1 MSLFLICILNNSLIE
16 ILLTYQIFDKCISPR
31 VSCPGEI
38 CYWRSMFGTL
48 NEKLEKIVN
57 SIKGKAI
64 ISEADA
70 DLTMREI
77 RIALLEADVALS
89 VVKDFINNIKNNIIG
104 KEVLKSIKPDQMIIK
119 LVQDELINIL
129 GSNNEPLKIEKNGLT
144 KILFCGLQ
152 GSGKTT
158 TIAKL
163 ANHIQKE
170 SKKKILLVSADIY
183 RPAAQE
189 QLKILG
195 RQVGVEFYDHG
206 NSKSVEMITNDSLIY
221 AQKNLYDII
230 LFDTAGRQVIDEDMM
245 QELKLIFKKLNP
257 QETIL
262 VADSLTGQDAANV
275 AKIFNETIKITGSI
289 LTRVDGDGRGGA
301 ALSIKSITGSIL
313 TRIDGD
319 GRGGAALSIKS
330 ITGAPIKF
338 IGTGEK
344 IEQLEIFYPDRIANR
359 ILGMG
364 DIISLVEKASE
375 NVDQKEMEILAKKIS
390 KGKFDLED
398 FAKQL
403 KQMGSMG
410 GVSGIMSMLP
420 GISKAQKLMAENKIS
435 DDIINHQIA
444 IINSMT
450 KKERLNSDLIKA
462 SRKIRIS
469 NGSGTRV
476 QDVNKLL
483 KQFLQSQKMMKKM
496 KSMGK
501 SGFPNDF
508 MQKLQGRP
516 PTNLN

>member
-1 MSLFLICILNNSLIE
+1 
-16 ILLTYQIFDKCISPR
+16 
-31 VSCPGEI
+31 
-38 CYWRSMFGTL
+38 MFGTL
-48 NEKLEKIVN
+48 SERLEKIVN

-64 ISEADA
+64 ISESDL

-77 RIALLEADVALS
+77 RIALLEADVALV
-89 VVKDFINNIKNNIIG
+89 VVKDFINNIKSNIIG
-104 KEVLKSIKPDQMIIK
+104 KEILKSIKPDQMIIK

-129 GSNNEPLKIEKNGLT
+129 GKDNQRLNIDKNGLT

-158 TIAKL
+158 SIAKL
-163 ANHIQKE
+163 ANYIKKE

-195 RQVGVEFYDHG
+195 EQVGASFFEFSDLNNVEEII
-206 NSKSVEMITNDSLIY
+206 NKSLNY
-221 AQKNLYDII
+221 AEKNLIDIV
-230 LFDTAGRQVIDEDMM
+230 LFDTAGRQVVDNMMM
-245 QELKLIFKKLNP
+245 QELKLIHNNLQP

-275 AKIFNETIKITGSI
+275 AKSFGEA
-289 LTRVDGDGRGGA
+289 V
-301 ALSIKSITGSIL
+301 SITGSIL

-344 IEQLEIFYPDRIANR
+344 IDQLEAFHPDRIANR

-364 DIISLVEKASE
+364 DVVSLVEKAAE
-375 NVDQKEMEILAKKIS
+375 NIDQEEMESLAKKIT
-390 KGKFDLED
+390 KGNFDLND
-398 FAKQL
+398 FSKQL
-403 KQMGSMG
+403 KQMGKMG
-410 GVSGIMSMLP
+410 GVSGIMSLLP
-420 GISKAQKLMAENKIS
+420 GISKAQKLMTENKIS
-435 DDIINHQIA
+435 DDLINHQIA

-450 KKERLNSDLIKA
+450 QKERTNPDMIKA

-476 QDVNKLL
+476 QDVNRLL

-501 SGFPNDF
+501 GSLTGDF
-508 MQKLQGRP
+508 MKNLQEKLP
-516 PTNLN
+516 PNFK

>member
-1 MSLFLICILNNSLIE
+1 
-16 ILLTYQIFDKCISPR
+16 
-31 VSCPGEI
+31 
-38 CYWRSMFGTL
+38 MFGTL
-48 NEKLEKIVN
+48 NERLEKIVS
-57 SIKGKAI
+57 SIRGKAI
-64 ISEADA
+64 ISESDL

-77 RIALLEADVALS
+77 RIALLEADVALQ
-89 VVKDFINNIKNNIIG
+89 VVKDFINNVKLNIIG

-119 LVQDELINIL
+119 LVQDELIRIL
-129 GSNNEPLKIEKNGLT
+129 GENNEPLKIEKNGLT

-158 TIAKL
+158 SVAKL

-189 QLKILG
+189 QLKVLSQ
-195 RQVGVEFYDHG
+195 QVGVDFFEHT
-206 NSKSVEMITNDSLIY
+206 NSQLIENITSDTLRY
-221 AQKNLYDII
+221 AEKNLIDII
-230 LFDTAGRQVIDEDMM
+230 LFDTAGRQVIDEAMM
-245 QELKLIFKKLNP
+245 QELRLIHKQLDP

-262 VADSLTGQDAANV
+262 VADSLTGQDAANI
-275 AKIFNETIKITGSI
+275 AKNFNEA
-289 LTRVDGDGRGGA
+289 V
-301 ALSIKSITGSIL
+301 SITGSIL

-344 IEQLEIFYPDRIANR
+344 IEQLEAFYPERIANR

-364 DIISLVEKASE
+364 DIISLVEKAAE
-375 NVDQKEMEILAKKIS
+375 NIDQKEMEILAKKMS
-390 KGKFDLED
+390 TGTFDLED
-398 FAKQL
+398 FVKQL
-403 KQMGSMG
+403 KQMGKMG
-410 GVSGIMSMLP
+410 GVSGIMAMLP
-420 GISKAQKLMAENKIS
+420 GVSKAQKLMAENKIS
-435 DDIINHQIA
+435 DDVINHQIA

-450 KKERLNSDLIKA
+450 KNERANPNLIKA

-501 SGFPNDF
+501 SGLPSDF
-508 MQKLQGRP
+508 MQKLQGKL
-516 PTNLN
+516 PTKFN

>member
-1 MSLFLICILNNSLIE
+1 
-16 ILLTYQIFDKCISPR
+16 
-31 VSCPGEI
+31 
-38 CYWRSMFGTL
+38 MFGTL
-48 NEKLEKIVN
+48 NERLEKIVR
-57 SIKGKAI
+57 SIQGKAI
-64 ISEADA
+64 ISEVDL

-77 RIALLEADVALS
+77 RIALLEADVAL
-89 VVKDFINNIKNNIIG
+89 VVVREFINNVKANIIG

-119 LVQDELINIL
+119 LVQDELIQIL
-129 GSNNEPLKIEKNGLT
+129 GTNNQPLKIEKNGLT

-158 TIAKL
+158 TVAKL
-163 ANHIQKE
+163 AYHIQKE

-183 RPAAQE
+183 RPAAQD
-189 QLKILG
+189 QLKILSK
-195 RQVGVEFYDHG
+195 QVNVEFFDHQ
-206 NSKSVEMITNDSLIY
+206 NSQSVEIITSESLLF
-221 AQKNLYDII
+221 AEKNLFDII
-230 LFDTAGRQVIDEDMM
+230 LFDTAGRQVIDEVMM
-245 QELKLIFKKLNP
+245 LELQKIHKQLQP

-262 VADSLTGQDAANV
+262 VADSLTGQDAANI
-275 AKIFNETIKITGSI
+275 AKSFNEAVTITGSI
-289 LTRVDGDGRGGA
+289 LTRV
-301 ALSIKSITGSIL
+301 
-313 TRIDGD
+313 DGD

-344 IEQLEIFYPDRIANR
+344 IEQLEAFYPDRIANR

-364 DIISLVEKASE
+364 DIVSLVAKASE
-375 NVDQKEMEILAKKIS
+375 NIDQAEMESLTKKMS
-390 KGKFDLED
+390 KGTFDLDD

-403 KQMGSMG
+403 KQMGKMG
-410 GVSGIMSMLP
+410 GVSGIISMLP

-435 DDIINHQIA
+435 DDLINHQIA

-450 KKERLNSDLIKA
+450 KKERANPDSIKA

-469 NGSGTRV
+469 KGSGTKV

-501 SGFPNDF
+501 GGLPNDF
-508 MQKLQGRP
+508 MRKLQGKLP
-516 PTNLN
+516 PNIH

>member
-1 MSLFLICILNNSLIE
+1 
-16 ILLTYQIFDKCISPR
+16 
-31 VSCPGEI
+31 
-38 CYWRSMFGTL
+38 MFETL
-48 NEKLEKIVN
+48 NERLEKIVS
-57 SIKGKAI
+57 SIRGKAV
-64 ISEADA
+64 ISES
-70 DLTMREI
+70 DLDTTMREI
-77 RIALLEADVALS
+77 RISLLEADVALS
-89 VVKDFINNIKNNIIG
+89 VVKSFVDNIKSNILG

-119 LVQDELINIL
+119 LVQDELIKIL
-129 GSNNEPLKIEKNGLT
+129 GDNNEPLNIQKNSLT

-158 TIAKL
+158 TVAKIANDIKK
-163 ANHIQKE
+163 NT
-170 SKKKILLVSADIY
+170 KKKILLVSVDIY

-189 QLKILG
+189 QLKVLANQID
-195 RQVGVEFYDHG
+195 VDFYDSK
-206 NSKSVEMITNDSLIY
+206 NSDSVNNILSESLNF
-221 AQKNLYDII
+221 AEKNLVDII
-230 LFDTAGRQVIDEDMM
+230 LLDTAGRQVIDEAMM
-245 QELKLIFKKLNP
+245 KELKDINDFFSPN
-257 QETIL
+257 ETLL
-262 VADSLTGQDAANV
+262 VADSLTGQDAANI
-275 AKIFNETIKITGSI
+275 AKSFSNT
-289 LTRVDGDGRGGA
+289 VN
-301 ALSIKSITGSIL
+301 ITGSIL

-344 IEQLEIFYPDRIANR
+344 IDQLEAFYPDRIANR

-364 DIISLVEKASE
+364 DIVSLVEKASE
-375 NVDQKEMEILAKKIS
+375 NIDQQEAEILAKKMA
-390 KGKFDLED
+390 KGNFDLED

-403 KQMGSMG
+403 KQMGKMG

-435 DDIINHQIA
+435 DDMIKHQIA

-450 KKERLNSDLIKA
+450 KKEKSNPDLIKA

-469 NGSGTRV
+469 KGSGTRV

-501 SGFPNDF
+501 GGLQSDF
-508 MQKLQGRP
+508 MNKLQGKLP
-516 PTNLN
+516 PNLN